1 MKVLIIGAGPAGLTA
16 GLELRRRMPKVQ
28 VTILEADSQVGGISK
43 TINHNGNH
51 MDLGGHRFFT
61 KVPEIE
67 ELWEEIMGEDFLIRE
82 RNSHI
87 FYNKKFFDYPVTLN
101 KQTLMNMGFLNS
113 LKAGFGYLGS
123 LIHKLPETSLE
134 NFYVNKFGRPLY
146 SMFFEGYTE
155 KLWGRHPT
163 EISAEWGA
171 QRVKGVS
178 IKTVLKNALQKSLG
192 LKSKETE
199 TSLIEEFKYPKYG
212 PGQMWD
218 TFAGCFKTLG
228 GTLKLNHEVV
238 KIDRPKRKVIAKT
251 PDGEVEFDY
260 DILISSMPIRDLCT
274 ALGDIPEHLSD
285 IAQGLPYRDFVTLGV
300 LVDKLNYETKDNW
313 IYVQDPGVKMGRIQ
327 IFNNWSPEMVA
338 SDGVWLGLE
347 YFCAEGDD
355 FWNLSEDQLLNF
367 AKDELIKIGIISK
380 ETEIKDYHREEVKK
394 AYPAYFDTYS
404 ELDKLIKYLDDNAI
418 ICIGRNGQHRYNN
431 MDHSMLTA
439 IRAVDFIQGKCKRED
454 IWNVNTEK
462 EYHEENKINEKKRD

>member
-178 IKTVLKNALQKSLG
+178 IKTVLKNALQNQRL
-192 LKSKETE
+192 
-199 TSLIEEFKYPKYG
+199 P
-212 PGQMWD
+212 
-218 TFAGCFKTLG
+218 
-228 GTLKLNHEVV
+228 
-238 KIDRPKRKVIAKT
+238 
-251 PDGEVEFDY
+251 
-260 DILISSMPIRDLCT
+260 ISPL
-274 ALGDIPEHLSD
+274 
-285 IAQGLPYRDFVTLGV
+285 V
-300 LVDKLNYETKDNW
+300 L
-313 IYVQDPGVKMGRIQ
+313 
-327 IFNNWSPEMVA
+327 F
-338 SDGVWLGLE
+338 
-347 YFCAEGDD
+347 
-355 FWNLSEDQLLNF
+355 
-367 AKDELIKIGIISK
+367 
-380 ETEIKDYHREEVKK
+380 
-394 AYPAYFDTYS
+394 
-404 ELDKLIKYLDDNAI
+404 
-418 ICIGRNGQHRYNN
+418 
-431 MDHSMLTA
+431 
-439 IRAVDFIQGKCKRED
+439 
-454 IWNVNTEK
+454 
-462 EYHEENKINEKKRD
+462 